1 MHLPDDVRPPAG
13 VEIIQQWQ
21 YPGPVHPALLEDAAF
36 ENCRRC
42 GITSVQSYVTW
53 SQIEPQEGRT
63 DFSAYDLL
71 VEKLIRHR
79 LKWVPFLIQGPAYAT
94 PDWFHTTDY
103 SLYARCLEH
112 DRECRIQ
119 SIWNPRLPAY
129 VQRFLKLFADRY
141 SGSGVFESIALG
153 ISGNWGE
160 AIYPAT
166 GGFHGDVHVHP
177 GWWCAD
183 TFAREAFRRSCLE
196 RYGSVRDLNARWGT
210 RFDDPSDIDFPD
222 MGSISADVYYKVVAL
237 LPNRIKPSL
246 KKVKHAAIEALAAVK
261 QIKAA
266 LRPAAPPRPIDG
278 LQRLLDFIQWYQGAM
293 TQWAGTWLK
302 AARACFPS
310 DDIYLVT
317 GGEGEPVL
325 GADFASQAMMAA
337 QYRAGIRITNQT
349 DDYAYGFMRARLT
362 ASACRGFGTYFSTE
376 EAGINSAGGVLV
388 RVFDGASSGARGLY
402 FKSLIGTGKDT
413 CSGRYYSPG
422 VPTEG
427 ADVLV
432 NSIHHLGRPAA
443 DIDAAVLFPNTSIHG
458 NPSLLDVLY
467 RRGAALRSHM
477 DFDLIDETMI
487 AAGLLRRYRFCI
499 VLVASRLRRTTVDRL
514 SAWVEDGGVLMSTI
528 QARFSNFSFDIGGL
542 AGLLRASAGVHSK
555 GAGHVAVFAEPTR
568 DFLENVPRA
577 YYNENGGLPWRP
589 MSPPLLRRPGT
600 FVARFADT
608 LLWYDSRR
616 QMLGLS
622 AATDPSS
629 NKAPD
634 PEGSYAGGTQW
645 SIR

>member
-1 MHLPDDVRPPAG
+1 MTSGNRQQAPIRLPEDVRPPTG

-42 GITSVQSYVTW
+42 GVTSVQSYVTW
-53 SQIEPQEGRT
+53 SQIEPQEGRP
-63 DFSAYDLL
+63 DFSAYDPL

-94 PDWFHTTDY
+94 PDWFHTSGY

-119 SIWNPRLPAY
+119 SIWSPHLPAY
-129 VQRFLKLFADRY
+129 VHRFLKLFADHY

-166 GGFHGDVHVHP
+166 GGFHADVHVHP

-196 RYGSVRDLNARWGT
+196 LYGSVKDLNARWGT
-210 RFDDPSDIDFPD
+210 RFKDPSDIDFPS
-222 MGSISADVYYKVVAL
+222 MGSISADVYYKAVAL

-246 KKVKHAAIEALAAVK
+246 KKVKQAGIETLSAVK

-266 LRPAAPPRPIDG
+266 LMSAGPPSPIDG
-278 LQRLLDFIQWYQGAM
+278 LQRMLDFIEWYQGAM
-293 TQWAGTWLK
+293 TQWADTWLK
-302 AARACFPS
+302 AARAFFPS
-310 DDIYLVT
+310 DDIYIVT
-317 GGEGEPVL
+317 GGEGETVL
-325 GADFASQAMMAA
+325 GADFASQAMIAA

-362 ASACRGFGTYFSTE
+362 ASACRLFDTYFSTE
-376 EAGINSAGGVLV
+376 EAGVNSAAGVLA
-388 RVFDGASSGARGLY
+388 RVFDGASSGAKGLY
-402 FKSLIGTGKDT
+402 FKCLVGTGKDT

-427 ADVLV
+427 AGVLA

-443 DIDAAVLFPNTSIHG
+443 DIDAAVLFPNTSIHAT
-458 NPSLLDVLY
+458 PSLLDSFY
-467 RRGAALRSHM
+467 RRGSALRSHIN
-477 DFDLIDETMI
+477 FDLIDETMI
-487 AAGLLRRYRFCI
+487 ACDLLRHYRFCI
-499 VLVASRLRRTTVDRL
+499 VLIASHLRRTTVDRL
-514 SAWVEDGGVLMSTI
+514 SVWVEGGGVLMSTI
-528 QARFSNFSFDIGGL
+528 QAMFSGFNRDIGGL
-542 AGLLRASAGVHSK
+542 GSLLGGSAGVHSK
-555 GAGHVAVFAEPTR
+555 GAGHVVVFADPTR
-568 DFLENVPRA
+568 AFLENVPSA
-577 YYNENGGLPWRP
+577 YYNENGVLPWRS
-589 MSPPLLRRPGT
+589 MTPPLLRRPGM
-600 FVARFADT
+600 FVTRFADT
-608 LLWYDSRR
+608 LLWYDSCR
-616 QMLGLS
+616 QMIGLS
-622 AATDPSS
+622 SAKDPSS
-629 NKAPD
+629 N
-634 PEGSYAGGTQW
+634 
-645 SIR
+645 